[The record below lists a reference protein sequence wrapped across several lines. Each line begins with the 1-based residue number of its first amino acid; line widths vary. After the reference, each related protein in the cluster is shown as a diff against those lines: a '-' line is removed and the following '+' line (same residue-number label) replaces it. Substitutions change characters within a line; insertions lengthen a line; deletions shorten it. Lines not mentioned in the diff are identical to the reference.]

1 MVDRPKKPTALSTN
15 APSSQVQATTSFSES
30 RISATL
36 PTGESITVLLHGATI
51 TSWRDKSGNN
61 LLWLSEAAK
70 LDGSKP
76 VRGGIPL
83 VFPVFGTDNTHAA
96 TAKLP
101 QHGFARTSKWE
112 FLGKSTTEPG
122 NGDSVKLDFGL
133 QTNNLDEETRKL
145 WPFSFGLIYSVTLAP
160 KELITSILVINEGQT
175 ALEFQTLMHSY
186 FKVDDIFSVEISG
199 LESTSY
205 VDKLSDPITMKT
217 SIAGPVKVSS
227 KIDQVYTLLENDNT
241 PVSILEKGKKKFCI
255 TRDNLNEVV
264 VWNPWSEGV
273 ANMTDFAPAEGFK
286 EMICVESGAVKDWIE
301 LGPGESWSGS
311 QTISIF

>member
-1 MVDRPKKPTALSTN
+1 MVDRLKKPTALSTN
-15 APSSQVQATTSFSES
+15 APSSQVQVTTSFSDS
-30 RISATL
+30 CVSATL

-51 TSWRDKSGNN
+51 TSWKDKSGND
-61 LLWLSEAAK
+61 LLWLSKAAK

-83 VFPVFGTDNTHAA
+83 VFPVFGSDSSHAA
-96 TAKLP
+96 TSKLP

-122 NGDSVKLDFGL
+122 DGDSVNLDFGL

-145 WPFSFGLIYSVTLAP
+145 WPYSFGLIYSVTLAQ
-160 KELITSILVINEGQT
+160 KGLTTSILVINKGET

-186 FKVDDIFSVEISG
+186 FKIEDIFSIEITG

-205 VDKLSDPITMKT
+205 VDKLSDPIITKT
-217 SIAGPVKVSS
+217 SLTSPVKISS
-227 KIDQVYTLLENDNT
+227 RTDQVYTLSDDNNQ
-241 PVSILEKGKKKFCI
+241 PVSILEKGKKKFSI
-255 TRDNLNEVV
+255 SRDNLNEVV

-273 ANMTDFAPAEGFK
+273 ANMTDFAPSEGYK
-286 EMICVESGAVKDWIE
+286 EMICVESGAVKDWVE